1 MLSISAVV
9 ASPTEWPLER
19 LPVLP
24 LVDAKC
30 TIGIDEA
37 GRGPVLGPLVYGL
50 CICSERSSAWL
61 NSPLSGADDS
71 KNLTKER
78 REAFFKTL
86 LGDNDDDGCDG
97 CDGDNS
103 SKDKAIAGIG
113 WISKVIHPAEISS
126 RMLSKSPTTY
136 LNLNELSYS
145 TVYYLLERA
154 IKAVGGEDIIT
165 AVFVDTLGKPE
176 KYTERLEE
184 RFPLLKG
191 KFTVKS
197 KADSLF
203 PVVGAASIVA
213 KVIRDHVLT
222 EMVRESSIAATATA
236 TATTATT
243 IHPIPSGYPGDQNT
257 VNFLRRNILPLY
269 GFPSSVRF
277 SWGSCKGFLQD
288 QCLPVSWCDAL
299 KPSIAESLKTKK
311 KSVQINTISDGRS
324 ATIFGLQSVNF

>member
-1 MLSISAVV
+1 MLSISAV

-19 LPVLP
+19 LPASLADV
-24 LVDAKC
+24 KC

-50 CICSERSSAWL
+50 CICSEGSFAWL

-86 LGDNDDDGCDG
+86 LGVND
-97 CDGDNS
+97 DGDNF
-103 SKDKAIAGIG
+103 SKEKAIAGIG
-113 WISKVIHPAEISS
+113 WISKVVHPTEISS

-154 IKAVGGEDIIT
+154 IKAVGGEDTIT

-222 EMVRESSIAATATA
+222 EMVRESSTT
-236 TATTATT
+236 TTTATT
-243 IHPIPSGYPGDQNT
+243 TTTHPIPSGYPGDQNT

-299 KPSIAESLKTKK
+299 KPSISESLKTKK
-311 KSVQINTISDGRS
+311 KNVQMNTISDGKS
-324 ATIFGLQSVNF
+324 TTIFGLQSVNF